1 MMGNIKE
8 LLLGA
13 AYVGCIIGVA
23 YVTFVVIGNAIGV
36 HAV

>member
-1 MMGNIKE
+1 MGNIKE

-23 YVTFVVIGNAIGV
+23 YVTLFVIGNAIGV

>member
-23 YVTFVVIGNAIGV
+23 YVTLFVIGNAIGV

>member
-1 MMGNIKE
+1 MMDSIKE

-23 YVTFVVIGNAIGV
+23 YVTLVVIGNAIGV